1 MIASRIFVALGA
13 VALAASLAAAGPRC
27 SPFRGRDHGCKNEI
41 GACVADCR
49 TTGGTLRERR
59 QCRNACRHDIPRNCR
74 ATDGASCAS
83 PSGAFVG

>member
-1 MIASRIFVALGA
+1 MIAKKLLVALGTL
-13 VALAASLAAAGPRC
+13 ALMANLAAAAPKC

-41 GACVADCR
+41 GACVAGCKA
-49 TTGGTLRERR
+49 TGGTLKERR
-59 QCRNACRHDIPRNCR
+59 QCRTTCRKDIPRNCR